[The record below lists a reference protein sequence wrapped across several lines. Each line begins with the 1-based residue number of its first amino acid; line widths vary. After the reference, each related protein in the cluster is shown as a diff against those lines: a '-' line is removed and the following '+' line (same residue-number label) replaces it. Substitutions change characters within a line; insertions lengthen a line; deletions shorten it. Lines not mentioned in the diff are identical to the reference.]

1 VGNHLR
7 LPVAL
12 AVDDEPQI
20 LRLIV
25 RCLEAEGFQ
34 VLAAHSR
41 AEAEQVAE
49 SADTVDA
56 LVTDIF
62 LGDGWGGE
70 LAFHLQEQH
79 PNLAVVFIS
88 GMVGDDPVLRHGIQN
103 HMVFV
108 EKPFTMIELAE
119 AVGKAMGEAPGRP
132 SDSS

>member
-1 VGNHLR
+1 MGNHLT

-12 AVDDEPQI
+12 VVDDEPQI

-34 VLAAHSR
+34 VLSAHSR

-49 SADTVDA
+49 ETDNIDA

-70 LAFHLQEQH
+70 LAFRLKERF

-88 GMVGDDPVLRHGIQN
+88 GRVGDDPVLRHGIQE
-103 HMVFV
+103 HMVLV
-108 EKPFTMIELAE
+108 EKPFTMVQLAE
-119 AVGKAMGEAPGRP
+119 AVGRAMEKAPETPPDAQ
-132 SDSS
+132 

>member
-1 VGNHLR
+1 MDTHLR
-7 LPVAL
+7 LPIAL

-25 RCLEAEGFQ
+25 QGLEAEGFE
-34 VLAAHSR
+34 VLPAHSR
-41 AEAEQVAE
+41 AEAEQMAE
-49 SADTVDA
+49 RASSIDV

-70 LAFHLQEQH
+70 LAFHLQEEY

-88 GMVGDDPVLRHGIQN
+88 GRVGQDPILRHGIQD

-108 EKPFTMIELAE
+108 EKPFTIVQLTDAVSQAMEKAPPREPE
-119 AVGKAMGEAPGRP
+119 A
-132 SDSS
+132 